1 MKYNSTNSLLIVNL
15 QLFADDSKTEK
26 ATPKKK
32 QDARKKGQVLQSKEV
47 NTALVLLFVF
57 LSIKM
62 LGGYM
67 YSVLQNFSI
76 RILEEYPQKSDVFTL
91 PVLTKLFYEC
101 VICIGKMLAPILAVS
116 LLTGLAVSYSQVGVI
131 FTTETLM
138 VKLERINPLSGLKR
152 IFSMRSLAELFKSI
166 LKITFIGY
174 VAYSYIKGET
184 ANMLSLMA
192 MEPLASASYIASVSI
207 NTAIRISFS
216 LLFIALLDYV
226 YQWWDYEKS
235 LKMTKQEIK
244 EEYKQME
251 GNPEVKGKIKQKQRQ
266 LSMRRMM
273 AEVPKADVVI
283 TNPTHFAV
291 AVKYDASKGEAPI
304 VLAKGQDYVAQRIK
318 EIARENKVEI
328 VENRPLARQLFA
340 SVEIGEAI
348 PQEMYQAV
356 AEVLAFV
363 YSLKK

>member
-1 MKYNSTNSLLIVNL
+1 MKNNSAEHLLIVNL

-32 QDARKKGQVLQSKEV
+32 EDARKKGQVLHSREV
-47 NTALVLLFVF
+47 NTALVLLSAF
-57 LSIKM
+57 LCIKL

-67 YSVLQNFSI
+67 YSVLQNFWI
-76 RILEEYPQKSDVFTL
+76 RIMEEYPQQRDIFTL

-101 VICIGKMLAPILAVS
+101 ILCMGKIIAPVLAVVFI
-116 LLTGLAVSYSQVGVI
+116 TALAVSYAQVGVL
-131 FTTETLM
+131 FTTETLAF
-138 VKLERINPLSGLKR
+138 KFERINPISGLKR
-152 IFSMRSLAELFKSI
+152 VFSLRSIVELVKSL
-166 LKITFIGY
+166 LKIFFIGY
-174 VAYSYIKGET
+174 VAYSYIKSET
-184 ANMLSLMA
+184 ANMLNLMA
-192 MEPLASASYIASVSI
+192 MEPLESVSYIASLCI
-207 NTAIRISFS
+207 NVAIRISFS

-235 LKMTKQEIK
+235 LRMTKQEIK

-251 GNPEVKGKIKQKQRQ
+251 GNPEIKGKIKQKQRQ
-266 LSMRRMM
+266 MSMRRMM

-291 AVKYDASKGEAPI
+291 AIKYDASIGEAPI
-304 VLAKGQDYVAQRIK
+304 VLAKGQDFIAQRIK

-328 VENRPLARQLFA
+328 VENKPLARQIYA

-348 PQEMYQAV
+348 PQELYQAV

-363 YSLKK
+363 FSLKK